1 MKACFKTSD
10 ISQNLVLYT
19 GLGRNIFGT
28 APEKLILYKIQMT
41 SQSETVVDIF
51 IQANDIS
58 NNSTVK
64 RAIAYNLNVESGEVL
79 NVLAKDMSCTTEYSI
94 VVSKR
99 SRDGVVVD
107 VYFEYDVV
115 QDDPFVGSYDIT

>member
-10 ISQNLVLYT
+10 IDQDLVLYT
-19 GLGRNIFGT
+19 GLGKNIFAT
-28 APEKLILYKIQMT
+28 NPEKLILYKIQMT

-58 NNSTVK
+58 DNSTIK
-64 RAIAYNLNVESGEVL
+64 RAIAYDLNVESGEVL
-79 NVLAKDMSCTTEYSI
+79 NVLTKDISCTTEYSI

-99 SRDGVVVD
+99 SRDGVIVD
-107 VYFEYDVV
+107 VYFEYDIV
-115 QDDPFVGSYDIT
+115 QDDPFVGSYAIT

>member
-10 ISQNLVLYT
+10 ISEDLLLYT
-19 GLGRNIFGT
+19 GLGKNIYAT
-28 APEKLILYKIQMT
+28 TPEKLVLYSIQMT

-79 NVLAKDMSCTTEYSI
+79 NVLAKDVSCTTEYSI

-99 SRDGVVVD
+99 SKDGVIID
-107 VYFEYDVV
+107 VYFEYDTV
-115 QDDPFVGSYDIT
+115 QDDPFVSSYAIT

>member
-1 MKACFKTSD
+1 MKACFKTSNID
-10 ISQNLVLYT
+10 QDLFLYT
-19 GLGRNIFGT
+19 GLGRNIFGAT
-28 APEKLILYKIQMT
+28 PEKLILYKIQMT

-58 NNSTVK
+58 NNSTIK
-64 RAIAYNLNVESGEVL
+64 RAIAYDLNVESGEVL

-99 SRDGVVVD
+99 SRDGVIVD
-107 VYFEYDVV
+107 VYFEYDIV

>member
-10 ISQNLVLYT
+10 ISEDLLLYT
-19 GLGRNIFGT
+19 GLGKNIYAT
-28 APEKLILYKIQMT
+28 TPEKLVLYSIQMT

-58 NNSTVK
+58 DNSTVK
-64 RAIAYNLNVESGEVL
+64 RAIAYNLNIEPGEVL
-79 NVLAKDMSCTTEYSI
+79 NVLAKDMSCTTEYSV

-99 SRDGVVVD
+99 SRDGVIID
-107 VYFEYDVV
+107 VYFEYDIV
-115 QDDPFVGSYDIT
+115 QDDPFVGSYAIT

>member
-1 MKACFKTSD
+1 
-10 ISQNLVLYT
+10 
-19 GLGRNIFGT
+19 
-28 APEKLILYKIQMT
+28 MT

-58 NNSTVK
+58 NNSTIK
-64 RAIAYNLNVESGEVL
+64 RAIAYDLNVESGEVL

-99 SRDGVVVD
+99 SRDGVIVD
-107 VYFEYDVV
+107 VYFEYEIV
-115 QDDPFVGSYDIT
+115 QDDPFVGSYAIT

>member
-10 ISQNLVLYT
+10 ISEDLLLYT
-19 GLGRNIFGT
+19 GLGKNIYAT
-28 APEKLILYKIQMT
+28 TPEKLVLYSIQMT

-58 NNSTVK
+58 DNSTVK
-64 RAIAYNLNVESGEVL
+64 RAIAYNLNIEPGEVL
-79 NVLAKDMSCTTEYSI
+79 NVLAKDMSCTTEYSV

-99 SRDGVVVD
+99 SRDGVIID
-107 VYFEYDVV
+107 VYFEYDTV
-115 QDDPFVGSYDIT
+115 QDDPFVSSYAIT